1 MRNTN
6 STRRT
11 QFARLSLTLGVSLSL
26 AACSGVRI
34 NSDYDPQ
41 ASFDHSGRYDWADS
55 TDILGS
61 GTAGQPFLE
70 RRVIRAVDHAMSE
83 RGFAQDTLGE
93 VDFIV
98 SAFVMEPAPA
108 EFGGVSSGGPAVAV
122 SFGVGFGHGWAPG
135 FGHPWGWYSYP
146 FAMHPWAFG
155 PWPSYSVG
163 LGYTWLPQQG
173 FFEGAPPGTLVVDVF
188 DGATGELIWRGWA
201 ERALA
206 EAAYKDDVQE
216 FLNQTA
222 VKILEGFPP
231 ETQSRSP

>member
-1 MRNTN
+1 
-6 STRRT
+6 
-11 QFARLSLTLGVSLSL
+11 V

-41 ASFDHSGRYDWADS
+41 ASFDHAGRYDWADS

-61 GTAGQPFLE
+61 NTAGGPFLE

-108 EFGGVSSGGPAVAV
+108 DFGGVSSGGPTVAV

-146 FAMHPWAFG
+146 FAMHPWAYG
-155 PWPSYSVG
+155 PWPAYSVG

-231 ETQSRSP
+231 ESQSRSS